1 MKELIEISFS
11 PVNAFFSIM
20 SIVMLLY
27 WIMVII
33 AGLDPDLLSIDFDS
47 ADLDTDLDS
56 HSHDLPD
63 RTGVDSSSDGN
74 PFMKTLEFFNFDE
87 LPLMFILTIIFFTM
101 WFLGINVTY
110 YLGIENTLIGF
121 LILIPNFIV
130 SLFIVKIFSKPLS
143 YLYKQ
148 VNHKGEPEI
157 DFLGRRCVVFAT
169 LEQNKTGQIQ
179 LTVNG
184 DPIRLSAKSNTEEIL
199 LAGQEAVIVGESE
212 DKKYYLVEKFDY

>member
-20 SIVMLLY
+20 SIVMLIY

-33 AGLDPDLLSIDFDS
+33 AGLDPDLLSVDFDS

-56 HSHDLPD
+56 NSHDLPD
-63 RTGVDSSSDGN
+63 RTDGN

-110 YLGIENTLIGF
+110 YLGIESTLIGF
-121 LILIPNFIV
+121 LLLIPNFIV

-157 DFLGRRCVVFAT
+157 DFLGRRCTIFST
-169 LEQNKTGQIQ
+169 LDHERTGQIQ
-179 LTVNG
+179 LLVNG
-184 DPIRLSAKSNTEEIL
+184 DPIRLSARSNSEEKL
-199 LAGQEAVIVGESE
+199 LAGQEAVIVGKSE
-212 DKKYYLVEKFDY
+212 DKRYYLVEKFDY

>member
-20 SIVMLLY
+20 SIIMLLY
-27 WIMVII
+27 WIMVIV
-33 AGLDPDLLSIDFDS
+33 AGLDPDLFSIDFDS

-56 HSHDLPD
+56 HSHDIPD
-63 RTGVDSSSDGN
+63 RSDASSDGN

-87 LPLMFILTIIFFTM
+87 LPLMFILTIIFFSM
-101 WFLGINVTY
+101 WLVGVNITY
-110 YLGIENTLIGF
+110 YLGVESTLIGF
-121 LILIPNFIV
+121 LLLIPNFIL

-157 DFLGRRCVVFAT
+157 DFLGRRCVVFSS
-169 LEQNKTGQIQ
+169 LDDVRTGQIQ
-179 LTVNG
+179 LSVNG
-184 DPIRLSAKSNTEEIL
+184 DPIRLSARSNTDEKLI
-199 LAGQEAVIVGESE
+199 AGQEAVIVAESE
-212 DKKYYLVEKFDY
+212 DKRYYLVEKFDY

>member
-20 SIVMLLY
+20 SIIMVLY
-27 WIMVII
+27 WILVIV
-33 AGLDPDLLSIDFDS
+33 AGIDPDLLSVDFDS
-47 ADLDTDLDS
+47 ADLETDFD
-56 HSHDLPD
+56 HHTQDLPD
-63 RTGVDSSSDGN
+63 RGEASDGN
-74 PFMKTLEFFNFDE
+74 GFMKILEFFNFDE
-87 LPLMFILTIIFFTM
+87 LPLMFILTIIFFSM
-101 WFLGINVTY
+101 WLIGVNVTY
-110 YLGIENTLIGF
+110 YLGVESTLLGF
-121 LILIPNFIV
+121 LLLIPNFIV

-157 DFLGRRCVVFAT
+157 DFLGRRCVVFSN

-179 LTVNG
+179 LSVNG
-184 DPIRLSAKSNTEEIL
+184 DPMRLSARSNTEEKLI
-199 LAGQEAVIVGESE
+199 AGQQAIIVGESE

>member
-20 SIVMLLY
+20 SIIMLLY
-27 WIMVII
+27 WIMVIV
-33 AGLDPDLLSIDFDS
+33 AGLDPDLFSIDFDS

-56 HSHDLPD
+56 HSHDIPD
-63 RTGVDSSSDGN
+63 RSDASSDGN

-87 LPLMFILTIIFFTM
+87 LPLMFILTIIFFSM
-101 WFLGINVTY
+101 WLVGVNITY
-110 YLGIENTLIGF
+110 YLGVESTLIGF
-121 LILIPNFIV
+121 LLLIPNFIL

-157 DFLGRRCVVFAT
+157 DFLGRRCVVFSS
-169 LEQNKTGQIQ
+169 LDDVRTGQIQ
-179 LTVNG
+179 LSVNG
-184 DPIRLSAKSNTEEIL
+184 DPIRLSARSNTDEKLI
-199 LAGQEAVIVGESE
+199 AGQEAVIVAESE
-212 DKKYYLVEKFDY
+212 DRRYYLVEKFDY

>member
-27 WIMVII
+27 WIAVIV
-33 AGLDPDLLSIDFDS
+33 AGLDPDLFSVDFDS
-47 ADLDTDLDS
+47 ADLETDFDS

-63 RTGVDSSSDGN
+63 RTDVHAEGN
-74 PFMKTLEFFNFDE
+74 GFMKILEFFNFDE

-110 YLGIENTLIGF
+110 YLGIESTWVGVL
-121 LILIPNFIV
+121 LLIPNLIF
-130 SLFIVKIFSKPLS
+130 SLFIVKIFSKPLA

-157 DFLGRRCVVFAT
+157 DFLGRRCVIFST
-169 LEQNKTGQIQ
+169 LDDLKTGQIQ

-184 DPIRLSAKSNTEEIL
+184 DPIRLSAKSNTAEKL

-212 DKKYYLVEKFDY
+212 DKRYYLVEKFDY